1 MNSLLTLLP
10 VYQIG
15 LWSAVLIIGLP
26 LVQFVVME
34 VRRRRLFARR
44 VLILGSGRLAVAL
57 VSEIESR
64 RSQRYVVA
72 GLVDDVP
79 PVDPADAERWA
90 GPSDR
95 LSEIVRRIRPS
106 EIIVAVDD
114 RRDHLPLRSLL
125 DSRVRG
131 TIVEDGLEF
140 YERLTGK
147 MAIEALT
154 PGSLILGSGFRNRR
168 FSRTL
173 ARGLSLAGAAVGL
186 VVVAPL
192 LALAALAIK
201 LDSRGPIFFIQARSG
216 SDGRPFSLLKLR
228 TMHACTDSSSEWAQD
243 NAHRITRVGKW
254 LRRFRI
260 DELPQ
265 LLNVLRGDMNLIGPR
280 PHPVRNQAIFLEHI
294 RYYGL
299 RSSVP
304 PGITGWA
311 QVRYG
316 YANNLGEETEKM
328 RYDLYYIKHRSL
340 WLDLRIA
347 VATAG
352 MVLLGRG
359 STGVKQSPNRQLT
372 WRPFMSGR
380 RTASGR
386 FQVGSSPARG
396 RS

>member
-1 MNSLLTLLP
+1 MNSLLALP
-10 VYQIG
+10 VDNIG
-15 LWSAVLIIGLP
+15 LWSVLLVVGVAVA
-26 LVQFVVME
+26 QFVVTE

-64 RSQRYVVA
+64 SSQRYVVV

-79 PVDPADAERWA
+79 PVDPADAARWA
-90 GPSDR
+90 GPSER
-95 LSEIVRRIRPS
+95 LSEIVRCTRPS
-106 EIIVAVDD
+106 DIIVAVDD

-131 TIVEDGLEF
+131 TNVEDGLEF

-154 PGSLILGSGFRNRR
+154 PGSMILGGGFKSGRI
-168 FSRTL
+168 SRGLT
-173 ARGLSLAGAAVGL
+173 RGLSLACGAIGL
-186 VVVAPL
+186 VAVAPL
-192 LALAALAIK
+192 LALVAIAIK

-216 SDGRPFSLLKLR
+216 SDGRPFALLKLR
-228 TMHACTDSSSEWAQD
+228 TMRASTESNSEWAQD

-265 LLNVLRGDMNLIGPR
+265 LINVLRGDMNLIGPR

-294 RYYGL
+294 RFYGL
-299 RSSVP
+299 RSAVA

-316 YANNLGEETEKM
+316 YANNLDEETEKM

-372 WRPFMSGR
+372 WRPFKSGR
-380 RTASGR
+380 RTASGLR
-386 FQVGSSPARG
+386 VGSSPARG

>member
-1 MNSLLTLLP
+1 MNSLLTLP
-10 VYQIG
+10 VDHLG
-15 LWSAVLIIGLP
+15 LWSAL
-26 LVQFVVME
+26 LVACVALSQFVVIE
-34 VRRRRLFARR
+34 LRRRRWFARR

-64 RSQRYVVA
+64 NSQRYVVV

-79 PVDPADAERWA
+79 PVDPADAARWA

-95 LSEIVRRIRPS
+95 LAEIVRSTRPS
-106 EIIVAVDD
+106 EIIVAVED
-114 RRDHLPLRSLL
+114 RRDHMPLRSLL

-131 TIVEDGLEF
+131 TVVEDGLEF

-154 PGSLILGSGFRNRR
+154 PGSLILGGGFRNRR
-168 FSRTL
+168 LPRAL
-173 ARGLSLAGAAVGL
+173 ARGISLVGGGVGL
-186 VVVAPL
+186 ILVAPL
-192 LALAALAIK
+192 LAVVAIAIK

-216 SDGRPFSLLKLR
+216 SDGRPFALLKLR
-228 TMHACTDSSSEWAQD
+228 TMHACTTASSEWAQD

-265 LLNVLRGDMNLIGPR
+265 LVNVLRGDMNLIGPR

-294 RYYGL
+294 RFYGL

-316 YANNLGEETEKM
+316 YANNLEEETEKM

-359 STGVKQSPNRQLT
+359 STGVKQSPNRQLN
-372 WRPFMSGR
+372 WRPR
-380 RTASGR
+380 KPRPASSSR
-386 FQVGSSPARG
+386 LQVSSSTARG